1 MSTEKNISENK
12 ESPTNAGVFSNPD
25 NLNIE
30 RIGDIQLECN
40 LEYRFP
46 IHSFIKGALFTDIG
60 NIWTMKENE
69 TFVGGEFKFNTF
81 YKQLAAD
88 FGLGIR
94 LDFSFFLFRLD
105 AAAPILNP
113 AYPEGERW
121 RINKLQFNDFI
132 LNFGIGYPF

>member
-1 MSTEKNISENK
+1 MQIE
-12 ESPTNAGVFSNPD
+12 
-25 NLNIE
+25 LNF
-30 RIGDIQLECN
+30 
-40 LEYRFP
+40 EYRFP
-46 IHSFIKGALFTDIG
+46 IHSFVKGAIFTDIG

-88 FGLGIR
+88 AGLGLR
-94 LDFSFFLFRLD
+94 FDFSFLLFRLD
-105 AAAPILNP
+105 AAAPIVNP

-121 RINKLQFNDFI
+121 RISKLQFNDFI